1 MLYLLKGPSYSIH
14 SKPKKLV
21 IMLHG
26 YGDNA
31 ENFIHLAKAIDQKS
45 WGAHYI
51 ALNAPEIIPNYPMGY
66 QWFTLYPNNVY
77 IEDAGPSE
85 VEIVNQS
92 IINSV
97 KKIEL
102 TIDYHLRKL
111 GLKMND
117 CFLLGFSQGGMMAF
131 EFGNNISN
139 SLGGIIILSGQ
150 ILKQDNKNS
159 KTFKDT
165 PIYISHGSKDEVL
178 PIKKFYES
186 IKYLKNNNF
195 NFESHELNEDTHT
208 ISQNA
213 IHLLQKFIKK
223 NL

>member
-1 MLYLLKGPSYSIH
+1 MVNLLKGPSYSIH
-14 SKPKKLV
+14 SKPKKLFV
-21 IMLHG
+21 MLHG

-31 ENFIHLAKAIDQKS
+31 ENFIYLANAIDQAS
-45 WGAHYI
+45 WEAHYI
-51 ALNAPEIIPNYPMGY
+51 TLNAPEIIPDYPIGY
-66 QWFTLYPNNVY
+66 QWFTLYPNSVY

-85 VEIVNQS
+85 LEIVNKS
-92 IINSV
+92 IIDSV
-97 KKIEL
+97 KRIEL
-102 TIDYHLRKL
+102 TIEYHLRKL
-111 GLKMND
+111 DLKMND

-131 EFGNNISN
+131 ELGNKIKN

-159 KTFKDT
+159 KNFKDT

-178 PIKKFYES
+178 PIKKFHES

-208 ISQNA
+208 ISSNA